1 MKGNEIA
8 RALLGAALLAG
19 SALASAAPPTA
30 AAAAAAPARDAQVAA
45 LHRLFHDSDE
55 ANLVLNPLNAL
66 FRGDL
71 RFANRFGDYFSDDY
85 YARSAALARS
95 DLAGLARI
103 DRSTLPPDDQIS
115 YDVFRWQRQTDLA
128 GYDPA
133 ILDVTKVRPL
143 DHFNGLQA
151 IVPDLFSAQGVA
163 PFRTVKDYDDNLARL
178 DGFAAN
184 LAMAQKRMEEG
195 LAKEIVQPRI
205 VSERVLG
212 QLDRFIA
219 AGVDGSTL
227 MQAVQNF
234 PDTVPAADRKR
245 LAAGYRAKMEKV
257 ILPAYVRLRDFVR
270 DRYLPASRPDDHP
283 GLASMPGGPLL
294 YRYLVGV
301 QTTTA
306 MAPEEIHKVGLSEV
320 ARITAEMDAVKREVG
335 FQGDLRAFF
344 EYLRTDPRFKLKS
357 KAELTAGYQAIA
369 RRVDQ
374 AVGRLFTVVP
384 KSPLEVRPVP
394 DYLEK
399 DQAGGYYYPGTPDGS
414 RPGVFYY
421 NGYDLPS
428 RTTPGMETLYL
439 HEGIPGHHFQISLAQ
454 ENDRLPAFQR
464 FGGNTAFVEGWA
476 LYAESLGR
484 ELGMLTDPYQY
495 FGRLDDEML
504 RAMRL
509 VVDTGIHFKG
519 WSRAQ
524 AIRYMLDNSSMGE
537 TDATNEVDRYIAMPA
552 QALAYKTGELR
563 IRAARTRAEKALG
576 KRFDVRAFHAEVL
589 GSGALPLD
597 VLDAKID
604 RWIAGQ
610 RGNAG

>member
-1 MKGNEIA
+1 MKGTEIA
-8 RALLGAALLAG
+8 RALLGAMLLAG
-19 SALASAAPPTA
+19 SAIAP
-30 AAAAAAPARDAQVAA
+30 AAAPAAPAPVAAPDPNVAA
-45 LHRLFHDSDE
+45 LRRLFHDSDE

-95 DLAGLARI
+95 DLAALARI
-103 DRSTLPPDDQIS
+103 DRSTLPPEDQIS

-133 ILDVTKVRPL
+133 ILEVTRVRPL

-195 LAKEIVQPRI
+195 MAKGIVQPRI

-227 MQAVQNF
+227 TQAVHNF
-234 PDTVPAADRKR
+234 PEGVPAADRTR
-245 LAAGYRAKMEKV
+245 LTAAYRAKMEKV
-257 ILPAYVRLRDFVR
+257 VLPAYVRLRDFVR
-270 DRYLPASRPDDHP
+270 DRYLPASRPDEHP
-283 GLASMPGGPLL
+283 GLATMPGGPAL

-306 MAPEEIHKVGLSEV
+306 TPPEEIHKVGLSEV
-320 ARITAEMDAVKREVG
+320 ARITAEMEAVKREVG

-344 EYLRTDPRFKLKS
+344 EYLRTDPRFKVKS

-610 RGNAG
+610 RGTAG